1 MSTTTRIVTGQVA
14 AGATAAFTANVKK
27 LDGTSYAPAEI
38 STITATIVDNGAY
51 SNATP
56 TTVTGFDNKSL
67 TVADVMFT
75 ATSKTY
81 NGVQYTR
88 NFEWIPDIAD
98 LPFKD
103 AGHIYQVTI
112 TFTPATAGGLCSPLV
127 FSIKTV

>member
-27 LDGTSYAPAEI
+27 LDGTSYAPADI
-38 STITATIVDNGAY
+38 SAIEATIVDLGAY

-56 TTVTGFDNKSL
+56 TTVTGFNAKSL

-75 ATSKTY
+75 ATTKTY

-98 LPFKD
+98 EPFKD
-103 AGHIYQVTI
+103 SGHIYKVTI
-112 TFTPATAGGLCSPLV
+112 TFTPATSGGICSPLV
-127 FSIKTV
+127 FQIKTV